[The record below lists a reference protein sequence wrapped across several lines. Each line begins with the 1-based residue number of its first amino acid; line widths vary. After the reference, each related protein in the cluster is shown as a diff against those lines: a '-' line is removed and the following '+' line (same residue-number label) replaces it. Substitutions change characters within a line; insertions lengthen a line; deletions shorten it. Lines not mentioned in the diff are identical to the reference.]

1 MQKRFGDLPVL
12 VQNNGGKCMT
22 KVSMEIVREVLK
34 TYLVPNLAE
43 YLIETIEDQG
53 KSESKDDGYQLW
65 KSVVEK
71 AKGDEK

>member
-1 MQKRFGDLPVL
+1 
-12 VQNNGGKCMT
+12 MT

-65 KSVVEK
+65 KSAVEK
-71 AKGDEK
+71 AKGDET